1 MSGRKNLPD
10 IISDYIAEQRTL
22 GYKCNKKERTLREV
36 AKLYHEMGF
45 SGPVLDK
52 ELVLKWTEK
61 RAYESECNRSHRVSI
76 VRGLAEYM
84 IRQGYAAYLYPKRTG
99 PFGQSNYQPYIFS
112 DREIASLLQRA
123 DSYPASTASPHRRLV
138 LPLLFRILYGCGLR
152 VSEALSLKKEDVDL
166 DEGVLFIK
174 KAKFGK
180 ERLVPLSRSV
190 HERCKEYAAEMERYS
205 AWKDS
210 TYFFPAPHGEKYS
223 ECTVYKY
230 FRRLLWEAGISHG
243 GRGKGPRVHDLR
255 HTYSVHC
262 LRNWVKAGMD
272 LTTAMPY
279 LSAYLGHS
287 GTRGTQHYLHLTAEL
302 YPDIVKR
309 TEEKFSWVVPEVN
322 V

>member
-1 MSGRKNLPD
+1 MSGRTNLQD
-10 IISDYIAEQRTL
+10 IIGDYIAEQRAL
-22 GYKCNKKERTLREV
+22 GYNCDKKERSLREV

-45 SGPVLDK
+45 SGPTFDK

-61 RAYESECNRSHRVSI
+61 RAYESECNRSHRISI
-76 VRGLAEYM
+76 VRGLGEYM
-84 IRQGYAAYLYPKRTG
+84 IRQGYAAYLYPK
-99 PFGQSNYQPYIFS
+99 IFS
-112 DREIASLLQRA
+112 NREIASLLQRA
-123 DSYPASTASPHRRLV
+123 DSFTASMASPHRHLI

-166 DEGVLFIK
+166 DKGILFIK

-180 ERLVPLSRSV
+180 ERLVPLSLSV
-190 HERCKEYAAEMERYS
+190 HERSREYAVKMERYPV
-205 AWKDS
+205 WKDS
-210 TYFFPAPHGEKYS
+210 AYFFPALHGGKYS
-223 ECTVYKY
+223 EDTVYQL
-230 FRRLLWEAGISHG
+230 FRRLLWEARISHG

-255 HTYSVHC
+255 HTYAVHC
-262 LRNWVKAGMD
+262 LRNWVRAGTD

-287 GTRGTQHYLHLTAEL
+287 GIRGTQHYLRLTAEL

-309 TEEKFSWVVPEVN
+309 TEEKFSWVMPEVN